1 LLTEEDMN
9 TYYSNMEFLRKTNDP
24 YSDQDL
30 EFCIDKIKEMNE
42 KAKQDNESSKIL
54 SSLDEEVIK
63 RSLAEKFKIKKKI
76 DQSRRK

>member
-1 LLTEEDMN
+1 
-9 TYYSNMEFLRKTNDP
+9 
-24 YSDQDL
+24 
-30 EFCIDKIKEMNE
+30 MNE